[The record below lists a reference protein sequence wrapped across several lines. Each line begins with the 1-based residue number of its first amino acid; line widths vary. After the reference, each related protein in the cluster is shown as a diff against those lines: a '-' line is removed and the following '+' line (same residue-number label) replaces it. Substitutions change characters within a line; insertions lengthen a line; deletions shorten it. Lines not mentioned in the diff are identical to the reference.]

1 MGSGVVDPYG
11 CPPENKWRTTI
22 LLLRSP
28 RFRDVTRG
36 LISGQS
42 VRSDDAEVQISFKR
56 VNDTRLNIRIRESD
70 SDIEPIVLDLVLQA
84 VDPAELADPDQR
96 GLASPVP
103 SGWMEPQSET
113 TSDWE
118 LYNCRIHSLKP
129 SKA

>member
-1 MGSGVVDPYG
+1 VGRGVVDPDG
-11 CPPENKWRTTI
+11 GSPASTWRPTFI
-22 LLLRSP
+22 LLRSP
-28 RFRDVTRG
+28 RFLNVTRG

-56 VNDTRLNIRIRESD
+56 VNDTRLNIRIREAD
-70 SDIEPIVLDLVLQA
+70 PDIEPIVLDLVLQA

-103 SGWMEPQSET
+103 DGWMKPQSAK

-129 SKA
+129 SKP